1 MNMYKSILTSTI
13 LLIMMMTL
21 SFLMSKKS
29 NIDLNKSSPFEC
41 GFSKM
46 SSPRMS
52 FSIQFFMIAIVFL
65 MFDVEI
71 ILILPLISSFKLIN
85 LNQWF
90 KSSLII
96 TIIILYGLIHEW
108 LNGVIEWSK

>member
-1 MNMYKSILTSTI
+1 MKMYKSILILMLMLI
-13 LLIMMMTL
+13 LLMKM

-29 NIDLNKSSPFEC
+29 TLDLNKSSPFEC

-46 SSPRMS
+46 VSPRLS

-65 MFDVEI
+65 MFDVE
-71 ILILPLISSFKLIN
+71 LTLVLPMITSFKLMKM
-85 LNQWF
+85 NQWF
-90 KSSLII
+90 KSSLMISVLI
-96 TIIILYGLIHEW
+96 MYGLMHEW